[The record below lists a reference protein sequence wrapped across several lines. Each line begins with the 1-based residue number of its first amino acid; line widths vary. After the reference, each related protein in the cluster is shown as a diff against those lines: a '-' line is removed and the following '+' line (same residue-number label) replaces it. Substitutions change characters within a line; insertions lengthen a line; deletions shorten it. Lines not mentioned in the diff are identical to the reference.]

1 MTINDHGDHDDHGDP
16 GEHGDEKDHDVGD
29 DVAKND
35 QYSNIVKYWKSMH
48 KNNFW
53 GAKYLIFHHIRK
65 DTWHIL
71 FSLAQCTMYI
81 LV

>member
-35 QYSNIVKYWKSMH
+35 QYSNIVKY
-48 KNNFW
+48 
-53 GAKYLIFHHIRK
+53 
-65 DTWHIL
+65 
-71 FSLAQCTMYI
+71 
-81 LV
+81 